1 MLSIPKKRD
10 PPGGYPARTR
20 LWALVGILL
29 VAVTLP
35 PIASADTNP
44 RNIAL
49 LIDASRSMSIGYHP
63 DRTGRSRFEVLVDR
77 LESMLAQASDG
88 MAVAVL
94 VANRGAS
101 VRVLAPVTTAEDAI
115 AVVRTVAL
123 WGRTDLPAMIGA
135 ATEIG
140 AGVFAGR
147 DFDLIVVTDGED
159 SSMLI
164 DGAPFVPPSSIAL
177 RVILPSH
184 VTPASLP
191 FRAALASGARR
202 AAEPG
207 EPDGQ
212 EPAPASRALTDRH
225 ASVIRAWSVFAA
237 IVWPLAAIVA
247 LLGYLRLL
255 ARHRRRVAA
264 VRAHNGR
271 PPTVTLIRRRGMETT
286 TVVAATYPLTLGDDP
301 GGASKAA
308 SVTLTAT
315 DAGVRMTASGPILL
329 NGVAVNDRILGEGD
343 LLRCGATRYRVDRIE
358 SPKRVREPRP
368 THRRA
373 IIPAVAALAMS
384 VVAILAAVFADRVE
398 PQTPTIVELPPS
410 EPTQYAPADTRPPI
424 TPLGSPVMVEPAQ
437 RLPDIRLDYLAFHAH
452 PDDEALDFGAL
463 VAALS
468 LHGKT
473 GAYVVFTDG
482 ESGLDQYPHRQT
494 DGIYPTARL
503 SGRALASV
511 RTDELRRA
519 SAWMGFG
526 HVVRLGL
533 SNRPYGSWLDVV
545 PPEWVIREWSAKRDI
560 VASVADLILHFQP
573 RVVLSPNGPSGAR
586 EHFEHEAVGIIVD
599 RALRRLDAQGQS
611 PVVLHLRS
619 VDPLQT
625 DAYPRRITMDAWAP
639 VSGSIPRLHQLRALA
654 EHQTQYDATVD
665 GVETRMALAHE
676 YWFVPD
682 HPDQTD
688 PLELALAAIDR

>member
-1 MLSIPKKRD
+1 MR
-10 PPGGYPARTR
+10 
-20 LWALVGILL
+20 ALVGILL
-29 VAVTLP
+29 VVATLP

-49 LIDASRSMSIGYHP
+49 LIDASRSMSIAYHP
-63 DRTGRSRFEVLVDR
+63 DRTGPSRFDVLVDR
-77 LESMLAQASDG
+77 LETMLTRTSDSL
-88 MAVAVL
+88 AVAVL
-94 VANRGAS
+94 AANRGAS
-101 VRVLAPVTTAEDAI
+101 VRVLAPATTADNAI
-115 AVVRTVAL
+115 AVVRSVEL
-123 WGRTDLPAMIGA
+123 WGRTDLPVMIGA

-140 AGVFAGR
+140 AGLFAGS

-164 DGAPFVPPSSIAL
+164 DGAPFVPPSSIAV

-191 FRAALASGARR
+191 FRVALGSESRR
-202 AAEPG
+202 VAEPE
-207 EPDGQ
+207 EPEGQ
-212 EPAPASRALTDRH
+212 EPPPTIRPLKDRH
-225 ASVIRAWSVFAA
+225 ARAIRTWSVVAA
-237 IVWPLAAIVA
+237 VVWPLAAIVA
-247 LLGYLRLL
+247 LLGYMRLR
-255 ARHRRRVAA
+255 ARHRRRVLA

-286 TVVAATYPLTLGDDP
+286 TVVASTYPFALSDDD
-301 GGASKAA
+301 GGASRAA
-308 SVTLTAT
+308 SATLTTT
-315 DAGVRMTASGPILL
+315 DAKVRMTASDPILL
-329 NGVAVNDRILGEGD
+329 NGVAVNDRIIREGD

-358 SPKRVREPRP
+358 SPKRLREPRP
-368 THRRA
+368 THGRT
-373 IIPAVAALAMS
+373 IVPAVAAIGLS
-384 VVAILAAVFADRVE
+384 VVSVLTAVTADRVD
-398 PQTPTIVELPPS
+398 PQTAMVVELPRS
-410 EPTQYAPADTRPPI
+410 EPTDDAFAAIPPPI
-424 TPLGSPVMVEPAQ
+424 APLGSPVMVAPGQ
-437 RLPDIRLDYLAFHAH
+437 RLPDVRLDYLAFHAH

-482 ESGLDQYPHRQT
+482 ESGLDQYPHREI
-494 DGIYPTARL
+494 DGIYPAARL
-503 SGRALASV
+503 SGHPLAAV

-519 SAWMGFG
+519 SGWIGFG

-533 SNRPYGSWLDVV
+533 SNRPYGSWLDVI
-545 PPEWVIREWSAKRDI
+545 PPERVIREWSAERDV

-573 RVVLSPNGPSGAR
+573 RVVLSPDGPSGAR
-586 EHFEHEAVGIIVD
+586 EHFEHEAVGTIVD
-599 RALRRLDAQGQS
+599 RALRRLDAQGRS

-625 DAYPRRITMDAWAP
+625 DPYPRRITMDAWAP
-639 VSGSIPRLHQLRALA
+639 VLGSIPRLHQLRALA

-676 YWFVPD
+676 YWLLPD
-682 HPDQTD
+682 HAAHPDQTD
-688 PLELALAAIDR
+688 PLELALAAIGR